1 MGVISTIDYVI
12 IAIYL
17 AGMVGV
23 GLWFAKK
30 HTDFDDFFLAGRSL
44 TTPLLITTLISTYYG
59 IDVLFGDSQL
69 GFTDGVVAWFGYA
82 RPTYAFFLIAAFLL
96 AQRLREEDFK
106 SLPDILDKY
115 YGKNTRYVGAV
126 TSFIYSLPA
135 LSLYGF
141 GMLGDVIL
149 GWEPVAGML
158 VLGGIALVY
167 TLTGGFWAVVLTDS
181 IQFVLMCVVLAMA
194 FPFAMNLIG
203 GFDIMI
209 EKLEPSYFDSMG
221 DLSIWLIIIYAST
234 GLSILVEPAFYQRVF
249 AAKSYKNIRNALIIG
264 IFIWGSYDWIITIL
278 AMAAKTGT
286 LIGKTIIDPGT
297 GELIQKTIIDPGVAP
312 DAALLTVMVA
322 ALPAGA
328 LGLFMAGVLSTEMST
343 LDSYC
348 LVAGGNVAYD
358 IYKPAIKPDATDQEL
373 IKTTRYGILL
383 SWVLGFAMAVSFE
396 QMLGLWVFMASI
408 LISSVLVPILL
419 GLYVPKFRKPL
430 AGFLSAGLG
439 LSSTVILNVY
449 IMMNGTFDLEEETYI
464 VQWLGIDFLQEF
476 VMYITVPISLIGFFI
491 GLALDKG
498 GRS

>member
-1 MGVISTIDYVI
+1 MGAISTIDYVI
-12 IAIYL
+12 IALYL
-17 AGMVGV
+17 SGMVGV

-96 AQRLREEDFK
+96 AQRLREENFK

-115 YGKNTRYVGAV
+115 YGKKTRYVGAV

-149 GWEPVAGML
+149 GWKPIVGML
-158 VLGGIALVY
+158 VFGGIALVY

-181 IQFVLMCVVLAMA
+181 IQFVMMCVVLAFA

-203 GFDIMI
+203 GFDSMI
-209 EKLEPSYFDSMG
+209 DTLEPSYFDTMG
-221 DLSIWLIIIYAST
+221 DLSIWLIVIYAST
-234 GLSILVEPAFYQRVF
+234 GLSILVEPTFYQRIF
-249 AAKSYKNIRNALIIG
+249 AAKSYKSVRNALIIG
-264 IFIWGSYDWIITIL
+264 IFIWGSYDWMITIL
-278 AMAAKTGT
+278 AMSAKVGV
-286 LIGKTIIDPGT
+286 LKGMLPG
-297 GELIQKTIIDPGVAP
+297 DVAP
-312 DAALLTVMVA
+312 DAALLTIMVA

-328 LGLFMAGVLSTEMST
+328 LGLFIAGVLSTEMST

-358 IYKPAIKPDATDQEL
+358 IYKPALKPDATDTEL

-383 SWVLGFAMAVSFE
+383 SWFLGFAMAVSFE
-396 QMLGLWVFMASI
+396 QMLGLWVFLASI
-408 LISSVLVPILL
+408 LISSTLTPILL
-419 GLYVPKFRKPL
+419 GIYIPNFRRPL
-430 AGFLSAGLG
+430 AGFFSAGLG
-439 LSSTVILNVY
+439 LLSTIILNIY
-449 IMMNGTFDLEEETYI
+449 IMIYGTFDPVDETYF
-464 VQWLGIDFLQEF
+464 VQWFGVDFLQEF
-476 VMYITVPISLIGFFI
+476 IMYITIPISLIGFFA
-491 GLALDKG
+491 GFFLDKG

>member
-1 MGVISTIDYVI
+1 MYSIATIDYII

-17 AGMVGV
+17 MGMIGVGV
-23 GLWFAKK
+23 WFAKK

-82 RPTYAFFLIAAFLL
+82 RPTYAFFLIAAFFL
-96 AQRLREEDFK
+96 AQRLKEEDFK

-115 YGKNTRYVGAV
+115 YGKKTRYVGAI

-149 GWEPVAGML
+149 GWEPIMGML

-181 IQFVLMCVVLAMA
+181 IQFLFMCVVLALA
-194 FPFAMNLIG
+194 VPFAMNFIG
-203 GFDIMI
+203 GFDKMI
-209 EKLEPSYFDSMG
+209 DMLEPSYFDTMG

-234 GLSILVEPAFYQRVF
+234 GLAILVEPTFYQRIF
-249 AAKSYKNIRNALIIG
+249 AAKSYKNVRNALIIG
-264 IFIWGSYDWIITIL
+264 IFIWGSYDWIITII
-278 AMAAKTGT
+278 AMAAKTGVLQGILPT
-286 LIGKTIIDPGT
+286 D
-297 GELIQKTIIDPGVAP
+297 VAP

-358 IYKPAIKPDATDQEL
+358 IYRPAIKPDATDEEL
-373 IKTTRYGILL
+373 IKKTRYGILL
-383 SWVLGFAMAVSFE
+383 SWILGLAMAVSFD

-408 LISSVLVPILL
+408 LISSVMVPILL
-419 GLYVPKFRKPL
+419 GLFIPRFRKAL

-439 LSSTVILNVY
+439 LASTVILNIY
-449 IMMNGTFDLEEETYI
+449 IMMTGTFDVLEETYI
-464 VQWLGIDFLQEF
+464 IQWFGIDFLQEF
-476 VMYITVPISLIGFFI
+476 IMYITVPISLLGFFI
-491 GLALDKG
+491 GLILDKG
-498 GRS
+498 DRS

>member
-1 MGVISTIDYVI
+1 MYSIATIDYII

-17 AGMVGV
+17 MGMIGVGV
-23 GLWFAKK
+23 WFAKK

-69 GFTDGVVAWFGYA
+69 GFTNGVVAWFGYA
-82 RPTYAFFLIAAFLL
+82 RPTYAFFLIAAFFL
-96 AQRLREEDFK
+96 AQRLKEEDFK

-149 GWEPVAGML
+149 GWEPIMGML

-181 IQFVLMCVVLAMA
+181 IQFLFMCVVLALA
-194 FPFAMNLIG
+194 VPFAMNFIG
-203 GFDIMI
+203 GFDKMI
-209 EKLEPSYFDSMG
+209 DILEPSYFDTMG

-234 GLSILVEPAFYQRVF
+234 GLAILVEPTFYQRIF
-249 AAKSYKNIRNALIIG
+249 AAKSYKNVRNALIIG
-264 IFIWGSYDWIITIL
+264 IFIWGSYDWIITII
-278 AMAAKTGT
+278 AMAAKTGVLQGILPT
-286 LIGKTIIDPGT
+286 D
-297 GELIQKTIIDPGVAP
+297 VAP

-358 IYKPAIKPDATDQEL
+358 IYRPAIKPDATDQEL
-373 IKTTRYGILL
+373 IKKTRYGILL
-383 SWVLGFAMAVSFE
+383 SWILGLAMAVSFD

-408 LISSVLVPILL
+408 LISSVMVPILL
-419 GLYVPKFRKPL
+419 GLFIPRFRKAL

-439 LSSTVILNVY
+439 LASTVILNIY
-449 IMMNGTFDLEEETYI
+449 IMMTGTFDVLEETYI
-464 VQWLGIDFLQEF
+464 IQWFGIDFLQEF
-476 VMYITVPISLIGFFI
+476 IMYITVPISLLGFFI
-491 GLALDKG
+491 GLILDKG
-498 GRS
+498 DRS

>member
-1 MGVISTIDYVI
+1 MGAISTIDYVI
-12 IAIYL
+12 IALYL
-17 AGMVGV
+17 SGMVGV

-96 AQRLREEDFK
+96 AQRLREENFK

-115 YGKNTRYVGAV
+115 YGKKTRYVGAV

-149 GWEPVAGML
+149 GWKPIVGML
-158 VLGGIALVY
+158 VFGGIALVY

-181 IQFVLMCVVLAMA
+181 IQFVMMCVVLAFA

-203 GFDIMI
+203 GFDSMI
-209 EKLEPSYFDSMG
+209 DTLEPSYFDTMG

-234 GLSILVEPAFYQRVF
+234 GLSILVEPTFYQRIF
-249 AAKSYKNIRNALIIG
+249 AAKSYKSVRNALIIG
-264 IFIWGSYDWIITIL
+264 IFIWGSYDWMITIL
-278 AMAAKTGT
+278 AMSAKVGV
-286 LIGKTIIDPGT
+286 LKGLLPG
-297 GELIQKTIIDPGVAP
+297 DVAP
-312 DAALLTVMVA
+312 DAALLTIMVA

-328 LGLFMAGVLSTEMST
+328 LGLFIAGVLSTEMST

-358 IYKPAIKPDATDQEL
+358 IYKPALKPDATDTEL

-383 SWVLGFAMAVSFE
+383 SWFLGFAMAVSFE
-396 QMLGLWVFMASI
+396 QMLGLWVFLASI
-408 LISSVLVPILL
+408 LISSTLAPILL
-419 GLYVPKFRKPL
+419 GIYIPNFRRPL
-430 AGFLSAGLG
+430 AGFFSAGLG
-439 LSSTVILNVY
+439 LLSTIILNIY
-449 IMMNGTFDLEEETYI
+449 IMIYGTFDPVEETYF
-464 VQWLGIDFLQEF
+464 VQWFGVDFLQEF
-476 VMYITVPISLIGFFI
+476 IMYITIPISLIGFFA
-491 GLALDKG
+491 GFFLDKG

>member
-1 MGVISTIDYVI
+1 MYEVATIDYI
-12 IAIYL
+12 IISLYL
-17 AGMVGV
+17 LGMIGV

-30 HTDFDDFFLAGRSL
+30 HSDFEDFFLAGRSL

-69 GFTDGVVAWFGYA
+69 GFTNGVVAWFAYA

-96 AQRLREEDFK
+96 AHRLREEDFK

-115 YGKNTRYVGAV
+115 YGKKTRYVGAV

-149 GWEPVAGML
+149 GWEPIMGML
-158 VLGGIALVY
+158 VLGGIALIY
-167 TLTGGFWAVVLTDS
+167 TITGGFWAVALTDS
-181 IQFVLMCVVLAMA
+181 VQFVLMCVILAMA

-203 GFDIMI
+203 GFDSMI
-209 EKLEPSYFDSMG
+209 KVLEPSYFDTLG
-221 DLSIWLIIIYAST
+221 DMSIWLIIIYAST
-234 GLSILVEPAFYQRVF
+234 GLSILVEPTFYQRIF
-249 AAKSYKNIRNALIIG
+249 AAKSYKNVRNALVIG

-278 AMAAKTGT
+278 AMAAKVAVIQGT
-286 LIGKTIIDPGT
+286 LPVD
-297 GELIQKTIIDPGVAP
+297 VAP
-312 DAALLTVMVA
+312 DAALLTIMVA

-328 LGLFMAGVLSTEMST
+328 LGLFLAGVLATEMST

-358 IYKPAIKPDATDQEL
+358 IYKPAFKPSATDKEL

-383 SWVLGFAMAVSFE
+383 SWVLGFAMAISFD

-408 LISSVLVPILL
+408 LISSVLAPILL
-419 GLYVPKFRKPL
+419 GMYVPKFRKPL

-439 LSSTVILNVY
+439 LVSTVILNIY
-449 IMMNGTFDLEEETYI
+449 IMTNGVFDLDEETYI
-464 VQWLGIDFLQEF
+464 IHWFGIDFLQEF
-476 VMYITVPISLIGFFI
+476 VMYITVPISLIGFFV
-491 GLALDKG
+491 GLIFDKG
-498 GRS
+498 DRS

>member
-1 MGVISTIDYVI
+1 MGAISTIDYVI
-12 IAIYL
+12 IALYL
-17 AGMVGV
+17 SGMVGV

-82 RPTYAFFLIAAFLL
+82 RPTYAFFLVAAFLL
-96 AQRLREEDFK
+96 AQRLREENFK

-115 YGKNTRYVGAV
+115 YGKKTRYVGAV

-149 GWEPVAGML
+149 GWKPIVGML

-181 IQFVLMCVVLAMA
+181 IQFVMMCVVLALA

-203 GFDIMI
+203 GFDSMI
-209 EKLEPSYFDSMG
+209 DTLEPNYFDTMG
-221 DLSIWLIIIYAST
+221 DLSTWLIVIYAST
-234 GLSILVEPAFYQRVF
+234 GLSILVEPTFYQRIF
-249 AAKSYKNIRNALIIG
+249 AAKSYKSVRNALIIG
-264 IFIWGSYDWIITIL
+264 IFIWGSYDWMITIL
-278 AMAAKTGT
+278 AMSAKVGV
-286 LIGKTIIDPGT
+286 LKGLLPG
-297 GELIQKTIIDPGVAP
+297 DVAP
-312 DAALLTVMVA
+312 DAALLTIMVA

-328 LGLFMAGVLSTEMST
+328 LGLFIAGVLSTEMST

-358 IYKPAIKPDATDQEL
+358 IYKPALKPDATDIEL

-383 SWVLGFAMAVSFE
+383 SWFLGFAMAVSFE
-396 QMLGLWVFMASI
+396 QMLGLWVFLASI
-408 LISSVLVPILL
+408 LISSTLTPVLL
-419 GLYVPKFRKPL
+419 GIYIPSFRRPL
-430 AGFLSAGLG
+430 AGFFSAGLG
-439 LSSTVILNVY
+439 LLSTIILNIY
-449 IMMNGTFDLEEETYI
+449 IMIYGTFDPVDETYFI
-464 VQWLGIDFLQEF
+464 QWFGVDFLQEF
-476 VMYITVPISLIGFFI
+476 IMYITIPISLIGFFA
-491 GLALDKG
+491 GFALDKG

>member
-1 MGVISTIDYVI
+1 MHVIDYTI
-12 IAIYL
+12 ISIYL

-96 AQRLREEDFK
+96 AQRLRKEDFK

-115 YGKNTRYVGAV
+115 YGRNTRYVSAV

-149 GWEPVAGML
+149 GWEPIIGML
-158 VLGGIALVY
+158 VLGGIGLVY

-181 IQFVLMCVVLAMA
+181 IQFVMMCVVLALA

-203 GFDIMI
+203 GFDSMV
-209 EKLEPSYFDSMG
+209 EKLPSSYFDTMG

-234 GLSILVEPAFYQRVF
+234 GLAILVEPTFYQRIF
-249 AAKSYKNIRNALIIG
+249 AAKSYKNVRNALVIG

-286 LIGKTIIDPGT
+286 LMKIMGDP
-297 GELIQKTIIDPGVAP
+297 IIDPGVAP
-312 DAALLTVMVA
+312 DAALLSIMVA
-322 ALPAGA
+322 ALPVGA

-358 IYKPAIKPDATDQEL
+358 IYKPAFKPDATDDEL
-373 IKTTRYGILL
+373 IRTTRYGIFL
-383 SWVLGFAMAVSFE
+383 SWLLGFAMAVSFE

-408 LISSVLVPILL
+408 LISSTMTPILL
-419 GLYVPKFRKPL
+419 GIYVPSFRKPL

-439 LSSTVILNVY
+439 LLSTIILNIY
-449 IMMNGTFDLEEETYI
+449 IMMTGTFDTVEETYI
-464 VQWLGIDFLQEF
+464 VQWFGIDFLQEF
-476 VMYITVPISLIGFFI
+476 VMYITVPISFMGFFI
-491 GLALDKG
+491 GLVMDRG
-498 GRS
+498 DRS

>member
-1 MGVISTIDYVI
+1 MHEIATIDYI
-12 IAIYL
+12 IISLYL
-17 AGMVGV
+17 MGMVGV

-30 HTDFDDFFLAGRSL
+30 HSDFEDFFLAGRSL

-69 GFTDGVVAWFGYA
+69 GFTNGVVAWFAYA

-96 AQRLREEDFK
+96 AHRLREEDFK

-115 YGKNTRYVGAV
+115 YGKKTRYVGAV

-141 GMLGDVIL
+141 GMLGEVIL
-149 GWEPVAGML
+149 GWEPIMGML
-158 VLGGIALVY
+158 VLGGIALIY
-167 TLTGGFWAVVLTDS
+167 TITGGFWAVALTDS

-203 GFDIMI
+203 GFDSMI
-209 EKLEPSYFDSMG
+209 EVLEPSYFDTLG
-221 DLSIWLIIIYAST
+221 DMSIWLIIIYAST
-234 GLSILVEPAFYQRVF
+234 GLSILVEPTFYQRIF
-249 AAKSYKNIRNALIIG
+249 AAKSYKNVRNALVIG

-278 AMAAKTGT
+278 AMAAKVAVIQGT
-286 LIGKTIIDPGT
+286 LPVD
-297 GELIQKTIIDPGVAP
+297 VAP
-312 DAALLTVMVA
+312 DAALLTIMVA

-328 LGLFMAGVLSTEMST
+328 LGLFLAGVLATEMST

-358 IYKPAIKPDATDQEL
+358 IYKPAFKPSATDQEL
-373 IKTTRYGILL
+373 IKTTRQGILL
-383 SWVLGFAMAVSFE
+383 SWVLGFAMAISFD

-408 LISSVLVPILL
+408 LISSVLAPILL
-419 GLYVPKFRKPL
+419 GMYVPKFRKPL

-439 LSSTVILNVY
+439 LVSTVILNIY
-449 IMMNGTFDLEEETYI
+449 IMTNGVFDLDEETYI
-464 VQWLGIDFLQEF
+464 IHWFGIDFLQEF
-476 VMYITVPISLIGFFI
+476 VMYITVPISLIGFFV
-491 GLALDKG
+491 GLIFDKG
-498 GRS
+498 DRS

>member
-1 MGVISTIDYVI
+1 MHEIATIDYI
-12 IAIYL
+12 IISLYL
-17 AGMVGV
+17 LGMVGV

-30 HTDFDDFFLAGRSL
+30 HSDFEDFFLAGRSL

-69 GFTDGVVAWFGYA
+69 GFTNGVVAWFAYA

-96 AQRLREEDFK
+96 AHRLREEDFK

-115 YGKNTRYVGAV
+115 YGKKTRYVGAV

-141 GMLGDVIL
+141 GMLGEVIL
-149 GWEPVAGML
+149 DWEPIMGML
-158 VLGGIALVY
+158 VLGGIALIY
-167 TLTGGFWAVVLTDS
+167 TITGGFWAVALTDS

-203 GFDIMI
+203 GFDSMI
-209 EKLEPSYFDSMG
+209 EVLEPSYFDTLG
-221 DLSIWLIIIYAST
+221 DMSIWLIIIYAST
-234 GLSILVEPAFYQRVF
+234 GLSILVEPTFYQRIF
-249 AAKSYKNIRNALIIG
+249 AAKSYKNVRNALVIG

-278 AMAAKTGT
+278 AMAAKVAVIQGT
-286 LIGKTIIDPGT
+286 LPG
-297 GELIQKTIIDPGVAP
+297 DVAP
-312 DAALLTVMVA
+312 DAALLTIMVA

-328 LGLFMAGVLSTEMST
+328 LGLFLAGVLSTEMST

-358 IYKPAIKPDATDQEL
+358 IYKPAFKPSATDQEL
-373 IKTTRYGILL
+373 IKTTRHGILL
-383 SWVLGFAMAVSFE
+383 SWVLGFAMAISFD

-408 LISSVLVPILL
+408 LISSVLAPILL
-419 GLYVPKFRKPL
+419 GMYVPKFRKPL

-439 LSSTVILNVY
+439 LVSTVILNIY
-449 IMMNGTFDLEEETYI
+449 IMTNGVFDLDEETYI
-464 VQWLGIDFLQEF
+464 IHWFGIDFLQEF
-476 VMYITVPISLIGFFI
+476 VMYITVPISLIGFFV
-491 GLALDKG
+491 GLIFDKG
-498 GRS
+498 DQS

>member
-1 MGVISTIDYVI
+1 MYEVATIDYI
-12 IAIYL
+12 IISLYL
-17 AGMVGV
+17 LGMVGV

-30 HTDFDDFFLAGRSL
+30 HSDFEDFFLAGRSL

-69 GFTDGVVAWFGYA
+69 GFTNGVVAWFAYA

-96 AQRLREEDFK
+96 AHRLKQEDFK

-115 YGKNTRYVGAV
+115 YGKKTRYVGAV

-149 GWEPVAGML
+149 GWEPIMGMV
-158 VLGGIALVY
+158 VLGGIALIY
-167 TLTGGFWAVVLTDS
+167 TLTGGFWAVALTDS

-203 GFDIMI
+203 GFDSMI
-209 EKLEPSYFDSMG
+209 EVLEPSYFDTLG
-221 DLSIWLIIIYAST
+221 DMSIWLIIIYAST
-234 GLSILVEPAFYQRVF
+234 GLSILVEPTFYQRIF
-249 AAKSYKNIRNALIIG
+249 AAKSYKNVRNALVIG

-278 AMAAKTGT
+278 AMAAKVAVIQGT
-286 LIGKTIIDPGT
+286 LPG
-297 GELIQKTIIDPGVAP
+297 DVAP
-312 DAALLTVMVA
+312 DAALLTIMVA

-328 LGLFMAGVLSTEMST
+328 LGLFLAGVLSTEMST

-358 IYKPAIKPDATDQEL
+358 IYKPAFKPSATDQEL
-373 IKTTRYGILL
+373 IKTTRQGILL
-383 SWVLGFAMAVSFE
+383 SWVLGFGMAISFD
-396 QMLGLWVFMASI
+396 QMLGLWVFLASI
-408 LISSVLVPILL
+408 LISSVLAPILL
-419 GLYVPKFRKPL
+419 GMYVPKFRKPL

-439 LSSTVILNVY
+439 LVSTVILNIY
-449 IMMNGTFDLEEETYI
+449 IMTNGVFDLDEETYI
-464 VQWLGIDFLQEF
+464 IHWFGIDFLQEF
-476 VMYITVPISLIGFFI
+476 VMYITVPISLIGFFV
-491 GLALDKG
+491 GLIFDKG
-498 GRS
+498 DRS

>member
-1 MGVISTIDYVI
+1 MDVIDYI
-12 IAIYL
+12 IIVVYL

-30 HTDFDDFFLAGRSL
+30 HKDFDDFFLAGRSL

-69 GFTDGVVAWFGYA
+69 GFTNGVVAWFGYA

-149 GWEPVAGML
+149 GWEPIVGML

-181 IQFVLMCVVLAMA
+181 IQFVMMCVVLAFA

-203 GFDIMI
+203 GFDSMI
-209 EKLEPSYFDSMG
+209 DKLPSSYFDTMG
-221 DLSIWLIIIYAST
+221 DLNIWLIVIYAST
-234 GLSILVEPAFYQRVF
+234 GLAILVEPTFYQRIF
-249 AAKSYKNIRNALIIG
+249 AAKSYKNVRNALIIG
-264 IFIWGSYDWIITIL
+264 IFIWGSYDWLITIL
-278 AMAAKTGT
+278 AMSAKVGV
-286 LIGKTIIDPGT
+286 
-297 GELIQKTIIDPGVAP
+297 IQGILPSDVAP

-358 IYKPAIKPDATDQEL
+358 IYKPALKPDATDDEL
-373 IKTTRYGILL
+373 IKKTRQGILL
-383 SWVLGFAMAVSFE
+383 SWILGFAMAVSFE

-408 LISSVLVPILL
+408 LISSVMTPILL
-419 GLYVPKFRKPL
+419 GLYAPKFRKPL

-439 LSSTVILNVY
+439 LLSTVFLNVY
-449 IMMNGTFDLEEETYI
+449 IMMTGTFDPVEETFI
-464 VQWLGIDFLQEF
+464 VQWFGIDFLQEF
-476 VMYITVPISLIGFFI
+476 IMYITVPISLIGFFI
-491 GLALDKG
+491 GLILDEG
-498 GRS
+498 NRS

>member
-1 MGVISTIDYVI
+1 MGAISTIDYVI
-12 IAIYL
+12 IALYL
-17 AGMVGV
+17 SGMVGV

-82 RPTYAFFLIAAFLL
+82 RPTYAFFLVAAFLL
-96 AQRLREEDFK
+96 AQRLREENFK

-115 YGKNTRYVGAV
+115 YGKKTRYVGAV

-149 GWEPVAGML
+149 GWKPIVGML

-181 IQFVLMCVVLAMA
+181 IQFVMMCVVLALA

-203 GFDIMI
+203 GFDSMI
-209 EKLEPSYFDSMG
+209 DTLEPNYFDTMG
-221 DLSIWLIIIYAST
+221 DLSTWLIVIYAST
-234 GLSILVEPAFYQRVF
+234 GLSILVEPTFYQRIF
-249 AAKSYKNIRNALIIG
+249 AAKSYKSVRNALIIG
-264 IFIWGSYDWIITIL
+264 IFIWGSYDWMITIL
-278 AMAAKTGT
+278 AMSAKVGV
-286 LIGKTIIDPGT
+286 LKGLLPG
-297 GELIQKTIIDPGVAP
+297 DVAP
-312 DAALLTVMVA
+312 DAALLTIMVA

-328 LGLFMAGVLSTEMST
+328 LGLFIAGVLSTEMST

-358 IYKPAIKPDATDQEL
+358 IYKPALKPEATDTEL

-383 SWVLGFAMAVSFE
+383 SWFLGFAMAVSFE
-396 QMLGLWVFMASI
+396 QMLGLWVFLASI
-408 LISSVLVPILL
+408 LISSTLTPILL
-419 GLYVPKFRKPL
+419 GIYIPNFRRPL
-430 AGFLSAGLG
+430 AGFFSAGLG
-439 LSSTVILNVY
+439 LLSTIILNIY
-449 IMMNGTFDLEEETYI
+449 IMIYGTFDPVDETYFI
-464 VQWLGIDFLQEF
+464 QWFGVDFLQEF
-476 VMYITVPISLIGFFI
+476 IMYITIPISLIGFFA
-491 GLALDKG
+491 GFALDKG

>member
-1 MGVISTIDYVI
+1 MHVIDYI
-12 IAIYL
+12 IISIYL

-59 IDVLFGDSQL
+59 VDVLFGDSQL

-96 AQRLREEDFK
+96 AQRLRKEDFK

-115 YGKNTRYVGAV
+115 YGKNTRYVSAV

-141 GMLGDVIL
+141 GMVGDVIL
-149 GWEPVAGML
+149 GWEPIIGML
-158 VLGGIALVY
+158 VLGGIGLVY

-181 IQFVLMCVVLAMA
+181 IQFVMMCVVLALA

-203 GFDIMI
+203 GFDSMV
-209 EKLEPSYFDSMG
+209 EKLPSSYFDTMG

-234 GLSILVEPAFYQRVF
+234 GLAILVEPTFYQRIF
-249 AAKSYKNIRNALIIG
+249 AAKSYKNVRNALVIG

-286 LIGKTIIDPGT
+286 LMKVMGDP
-297 GELIQKTIIDPGVAP
+297 IIDPGVAP
-312 DAALLTVMVA
+312 DAALLSVMVA
-322 ALPAGA
+322 ALPVGA

-358 IYKPAIKPDATDQEL
+358 IYKPAFKPDATDDEL
-373 IKTTRYGILL
+373 IRTTRYGILL
-383 SWVLGFAMAVSFE
+383 SWFLGFAMAVSFE

-408 LISSVLVPILL
+408 LISSTMTPILL
-419 GLYVPKFRKPL
+419 GIYVPSFRKPL

-439 LSSTVILNVY
+439 LLSTIILNIY
-449 IMMNGTFDLEEETYI
+449 IMMTGTFDTVEETYI
-464 VQWLGIDFLQEF
+464 VQWFGIDFLQEF
-476 VMYITVPISLIGFFI
+476 VMYITVPISFMGFFI
-491 GLALDKG
+491 GLVMDRG
-498 GRS
+498 NRS

>member
-1 MGVISTIDYVI
+1 MYEVATIDYI
-12 IAIYL
+12 IISLYL
-17 AGMVGV
+17 LGMVGV

-30 HTDFDDFFLAGRSL
+30 HSDFEDFFLAGRSL

-69 GFTDGVVAWFGYA
+69 GFTNGVVAWFAYA

-96 AQRLREEDFK
+96 AHRLKQEDFK

-115 YGKNTRYVGAV
+115 YGKKTRYVGAV

-149 GWEPVAGML
+149 GWEPIMGMV
-158 VLGGIALVY
+158 VLGGIALIY
-167 TLTGGFWAVVLTDS
+167 TLTGGFWAVALTDS

-203 GFDIMI
+203 GFDSMV
-209 EKLEPSYFDSMG
+209 EVLEPSYFDTLG
-221 DLSIWLIIIYAST
+221 DMSIWLIIIYAST
-234 GLSILVEPAFYQRVF
+234 GLSILVEPTFYQRIF
-249 AAKSYKNIRNALIIG
+249 AAKSYKNVRNALVIG

-278 AMAAKTGT
+278 AMAAKVAVIQGT
-286 LIGKTIIDPGT
+286 LPG
-297 GELIQKTIIDPGVAP
+297 DVAP
-312 DAALLTVMVA
+312 DAALLTIMVA

-328 LGLFMAGVLSTEMST
+328 LGLFLAGVLSTEMST

-358 IYKPAIKPDATDQEL
+358 IYKPAFKPSATDQEL
-373 IKTTRYGILL
+373 IKTTRQGILL
-383 SWVLGFAMAVSFE
+383 SWVLGFAMAISFD
-396 QMLGLWVFMASI
+396 QMLGLWVFLASI
-408 LISSVLVPILL
+408 LISSVLAPILL
-419 GLYVPKFRKPL
+419 GMYVPKFRKPL

-439 LSSTVILNVY
+439 LVSTVILNIY
-449 IMMNGTFDLEEETYI
+449 IMTNGVFDLEEETYI
-464 VQWLGIDFLQEF
+464 IHWFGIDFLQEF
-476 VMYITVPISLIGFFI
+476 VMYITVPISLIGFFV
-491 GLALDKG
+491 GLIFDKG
-498 GRS
+498 DRS

>member
-1 MGVISTIDYVI
+1 MGAISTIDYVI
-12 IAIYL
+12 IALYL
-17 AGMVGV
+17 SGMVGV

-96 AQRLREEDFK
+96 AQRLREENFK

-115 YGKNTRYVGAV
+115 YGKKTRYVGAV

-149 GWEPVAGML
+149 GWKPIVGML

-181 IQFVLMCVVLAMA
+181 IQFVMMCVVLAFA

-203 GFDIMI
+203 GFDSMI
-209 EKLEPSYFDSMG
+209 NTLEPSYFDTMG
-221 DLSIWLIIIYAST
+221 DLSIWLIVIYAST
-234 GLSILVEPAFYQRVF
+234 GLSILVEPTFYQRIF
-249 AAKSYKNIRNALIIG
+249 AAKSYKSVRNALIIG
-264 IFIWGSYDWIITIL
+264 IFIWGSYDWMITIL
-278 AMAAKTGT
+278 AMSAKVGV
-286 LIGKTIIDPGT
+286 LKGLLPG
-297 GELIQKTIIDPGVAP
+297 DVAP
-312 DAALLTVMVA
+312 DAALLTIMVA

-328 LGLFMAGVLSTEMST
+328 LGLFIAGVLSTEMST

-358 IYKPAIKPDATDQEL
+358 IYKPALKPDATDTEL

-383 SWVLGFAMAVSFE
+383 SWFLGFAMAVSFE
-396 QMLGLWVFMASI
+396 QMLGLWVFLASI
-408 LISSVLVPILL
+408 LISSTLAPILL
-419 GLYVPKFRKPL
+419 GIYIPNFRRPL
-430 AGFLSAGLG
+430 AGFFSAGLG
-439 LSSTVILNVY
+439 LLSTIILNIY
-449 IMMNGTFDLEEETYI
+449 IMIYGTFDPVEETYF
-464 VQWLGIDFLQEF
+464 VQWFGVDFLQEF
-476 VMYITVPISLIGFFI
+476 IMYITIPISLIGFFA
-491 GLALDKG
+491 GFFLDKG

>member
-1 MGVISTIDYVI
+1 MYSIATIDYII

-17 AGMVGV
+17 MGMIGVGV
-23 GLWFAKK
+23 WFAKK
-30 HTDFDDFFLAGRSL
+30 HTDFDDFFLAGRTL
-44 TTPLLITTLISTYYG
+44 TTPLLITTLISSYYG

-82 RPTYAFFLIAAFLL
+82 RPTYAFFLIAAFFL
-96 AQRLREEDFK
+96 AQRLKEEDFK

-115 YGKNTRYVGAV
+115 YGKKTRYVGAI

-149 GWEPVAGML
+149 GWEPIMGML

-181 IQFVLMCVVLAMA
+181 IQFLFMCVVLALA
-194 FPFAMNLIG
+194 VPFAMNFIG
-203 GFDIMI
+203 GFDKMI
-209 EKLEPSYFDSMG
+209 DILEPSYFDTLG

-234 GLSILVEPAFYQRVF
+234 GLAILVEPTFYQRIF
-249 AAKSYKNIRNALIIG
+249 AAKSYKNVRNALIIG
-264 IFIWGSYDWIITIL
+264 IFIWGSYDWIITII
-278 AMAAKTGT
+278 AMAAKTGVLQGILPT
-286 LIGKTIIDPGT
+286 D
-297 GELIQKTIIDPGVAP
+297 VAP

-358 IYKPAIKPDATDQEL
+358 IYRPAIKPDATDEEL
-373 IKTTRYGILL
+373 IKKTRYGILL
-383 SWVLGFAMAVSFE
+383 SWILGLAMAVSFD

-408 LISSVLVPILL
+408 LISSVMVPILL
-419 GLYVPKFRKPL
+419 GLFIPRFRKAL

-439 LSSTVILNVY
+439 LASTVILNIY
-449 IMMNGTFDLEEETYI
+449 IMMTGTFDVMEETYI
-464 VQWLGIDFLQEF
+464 IQWFGIDFLQEF
-476 VMYITVPISLIGFFI
+476 IMYITVPISLLGFFI
-491 GLALDKG
+491 GLILDKG
-498 GRS
+498 DRS

>member
-1 MGVISTIDYVI
+1 MYEVATIDYI
-12 IAIYL
+12 IISLYL
-17 AGMVGV
+17 LGMVGV

-30 HTDFDDFFLAGRSL
+30 HSDFEDFFLAGRSL

-69 GFTDGVVAWFGYA
+69 GFTNGVVAWFAYA

-96 AQRLREEDFK
+96 AHRLREEDFK

-115 YGKNTRYVGAV
+115 YGKKTRYVGAV

-141 GMLGDVIL
+141 GMLGEVIL
-149 GWEPVAGML
+149 GWEPIMGML
-158 VLGGIALVY
+158 VLGGIALIY
-167 TLTGGFWAVVLTDS
+167 TITGGFWAVALTDS

-203 GFDIMI
+203 GFDSMI
-209 EKLEPSYFDSMG
+209 EVLEPSYFDTLGEM
-221 DLSIWLIIIYAST
+221 SIWLIIIYAST
-234 GLSILVEPAFYQRVF
+234 GLSILVEPTFYQRIF
-249 AAKSYKNIRNALIIG
+249 AAKSYKNVRNALVIG

-278 AMAAKTGT
+278 AMAAKVAVIQGT
-286 LIGKTIIDPGT
+286 LPVD
-297 GELIQKTIIDPGVAP
+297 VAP
-312 DAALLTVMVA
+312 DAALLTIMVA

-328 LGLFMAGVLSTEMST
+328 LGLFLAGVLATEMST

-358 IYKPAIKPDATDQEL
+358 IYKPAFKPSATDQEL
-373 IKTTRYGILL
+373 IKTTRHGILL
-383 SWVLGFAMAVSFE
+383 SWVLGFAMAISFD

-408 LISSVLVPILL
+408 LISSVLAPILL
-419 GLYVPKFRKPL
+419 GMYVPKFRKPL

-439 LSSTVILNVY
+439 LVSTVILNIY
-449 IMMNGTFDLEEETYI
+449 IMTNGVFDLEEETYI
-464 VQWLGIDFLQEF
+464 IHWFGIDFLQEF
-476 VMYITVPISLIGFFI
+476 VMYITVPISLIGFFV
-491 GLALDKG
+491 GLIFDKG
-498 GRS
+498 DRS

>member
-1 MGVISTIDYVI
+1 MYPIATIDYII
-12 IAIYL
+12 IAVYL
-17 AGMVGV
+17 MGMVGV

-30 HTDFDDFFLAGRSL
+30 HTNFDDFFLAGRSL

-82 RPTYAFFLIAAFLL
+82 RPTYAFFIIAAFLL

-126 TSFIYSLPA
+126 TSFTYSLPA

-141 GMLGDVIL
+141 GMLGEVIL
-149 GWEPVAGML
+149 GWEPVIGML
-158 VLGGIALVY
+158 VLGGIALIY
-167 TLTGGFWAVVLTDS
+167 TLTGGFWAVALTDS
-181 IQFVLMCVVLAMA
+181 IQFLFMCVVLALA
-194 FPFAMNLIG
+194 VPFAMNFIG
-203 GFDIMI
+203 GFDKMI
-209 EKLEPSYFDSMG
+209 DILEPSYFDTMG

-234 GLSILVEPAFYQRVF
+234 GLAILVEPTFYQRIF
-249 AAKSYKNIRNALIIG
+249 AAKSYKNVRNALIIG
-264 IFIWGSYDWIITIL
+264 IFIWGSYDWIITII
-278 AMAAKTGT
+278 AMAAKTGV
-286 LIGKTIIDPGT
+286 
-297 GELIQKTIIDPGVAP
+297 IQGILPADVAP

-358 IYKPAIKPDATDQEL
+358 IYKPAIKPDASDDEL
-373 IKTTRYGILL
+373 IKKTRYGILL
-383 SWVLGFAMAVSFE
+383 SWVLGFAMAISFD

-408 LISSVLVPILL
+408 LISSVMIPILL
-419 GLYVPKFRKPL
+419 GLFVPSFRKPL
-430 AGFLSAGLG
+430 AGLLSSGLG
-439 LSSTVILNVY
+439 LLSTVILNIV
-449 IMMNGTFDLEEETYI
+449 IMTTGAFDPVEETYI
-464 VQWLGIDFLQEF
+464 VQWFGIDFLQEF
-476 VMYITVPISLIGFFI
+476 VMYLTVPISLLGFFA
-491 GLALDKG
+491 GLGLDKG
-498 GRS
+498 KRS

>member
-1 MGVISTIDYVI
+1 MGAISTIDYVI
-12 IAIYL
+12 IALYL
-17 AGMVGV
+17 SGMVGV

-82 RPTYAFFLIAAFLL
+82 RPTYAFFLVAAFLL
-96 AQRLREEDFK
+96 AQRLREENFK

-115 YGKNTRYVGAV
+115 YGKKTRYVGAV

-149 GWEPVAGML
+149 GWKPIVGML

-181 IQFVLMCVVLAMA
+181 IQFVMMCVVLALA

-203 GFDIMI
+203 GFDSMI
-209 EKLEPSYFDSMG
+209 DTLEPNYFDTMG
-221 DLSIWLIIIYAST
+221 DLSTWLIVIYAST
-234 GLSILVEPAFYQRVF
+234 GLSILVEPTFYQRIF
-249 AAKSYKNIRNALIIG
+249 AAKSYKSVRNALIIG
-264 IFIWGSYDWIITIL
+264 IFIWGSYDWMITIL
-278 AMAAKTGT
+278 AMSAKVGV
-286 LIGKTIIDPGT
+286 LKGLLPG
-297 GELIQKTIIDPGVAP
+297 DVAP
-312 DAALLTVMVA
+312 DAALLTIMVA

-328 LGLFMAGVLSTEMST
+328 LGLFIAGVLSTEMST

-358 IYKPAIKPDATDQEL
+358 IYKPALKPEATDTEL

-383 SWVLGFAMAVSFE
+383 SWFLGFAMAVSFE
-396 QMLGLWVFMASI
+396 QMLGLWVFLASI
-408 LISSVLVPILL
+408 LISSTLTPVLL
-419 GLYVPKFRKPL
+419 GIYIPSFRRPL
-430 AGFLSAGLG
+430 AGFFSAGLG
-439 LSSTVILNVY
+439 LLSTIILNIY
-449 IMMNGTFDLEEETYI
+449 IMIYGTFDPVDETYFI
-464 VQWLGIDFLQEF
+464 QWFGVDFLQEF
-476 VMYITVPISLIGFFI
+476 IMYITIPISLIGFFA
-491 GLALDKG
+491 GFALDKG

>member
-1 MGVISTIDYVI
+1 MYEVATIDYI
-12 IAIYL
+12 IISLYL
-17 AGMVGV
+17 LGMVGV

-30 HTDFDDFFLAGRSL
+30 HSDFEDFFLAGRSL

-69 GFTDGVVAWFGYA
+69 GFTNGVVAWFAYA

-96 AQRLREEDFK
+96 AHRLKQEDFK

-115 YGKNTRYVGAV
+115 YGKKTRYVGAV

-149 GWEPVAGML
+149 GWEPIMGMV
-158 VLGGIALVY
+158 VLGGIALIY
-167 TLTGGFWAVVLTDS
+167 TLTGGFWAVALTDS

-203 GFDIMI
+203 GFDSMI
-209 EKLEPSYFDSMG
+209 EVLEPSYFDTLG
-221 DLSIWLIIIYAST
+221 DMSIWLIIIYAST
-234 GLSILVEPAFYQRVF
+234 GLSILVEPTFYQRIF
-249 AAKSYKNIRNALIIG
+249 AAKSYKNVRNALVIG

-278 AMAAKTGT
+278 AMAAKVAVIQGT
-286 LIGKTIIDPGT
+286 LPG
-297 GELIQKTIIDPGVAP
+297 DVAP
-312 DAALLTVMVA
+312 DAALLTIMVA

-328 LGLFMAGVLSTEMST
+328 LGLFLAGVLSTEMST

-358 IYKPAIKPDATDQEL
+358 IYKPAFKPSATDQEL
-373 IKTTRYGILL
+373 IKTTRQGILL
-383 SWVLGFAMAVSFE
+383 SWVLGFAMAISFD
-396 QMLGLWVFMASI
+396 QMLGLWVFLASI
-408 LISSVLVPILL
+408 LISSVLAPILL
-419 GLYVPKFRKPL
+419 GMYVPKFRKPL

-439 LSSTVILNVY
+439 LVSTLILNIY
-449 IMMNGTFDLEEETYI
+449 IMTNGVFDLEEETYI
-464 VQWLGIDFLQEF
+464 IHWFGIDFLQEF
-476 VMYITVPISLIGFFI
+476 VMYITVPISLIGFFV
-491 GLALDKG
+491 GVFFDTG
-498 GRS
+498 NRS

>member
-1 MGVISTIDYVI
+1 MHVIDYI
-12 IAIYL
+12 IISIYL

-59 IDVLFGDSQL
+59 VDVLFGDSQL

-115 YGKNTRYVGAV
+115 YGKNTRYVSAV

-141 GMLGDVIL
+141 GMVGDVIL
-149 GWEPVAGML
+149 GWEPIIGML
-158 VLGGIALVY
+158 VLGGIGLVY

-181 IQFVLMCVVLAMA
+181 IQFVMMCVVLALA

-203 GFDIMI
+203 GFDSMV
-209 EKLEPSYFDSMG
+209 EKLPSSYFDTMG

-234 GLSILVEPAFYQRVF
+234 GLAILVEPTFYQRIF
-249 AAKSYKNIRNALIIG
+249 AAKSYKNVRNALVIG

-286 LIGKTIIDPGT
+286 LMKIMGDP
-297 GELIQKTIIDPGVAP
+297 IIDPGVAP
-312 DAALLTVMVA
+312 DAALLTIMVA
-322 ALPAGA
+322 ALPVGA

-358 IYKPAIKPDATDQEL
+358 IYKPAFKPDATDDEL
-373 IKTTRYGILL
+373 IRTTRYGILL
-383 SWVLGFAMAVSFE
+383 SWLLGFAMAISFE

-408 LISSVLVPILL
+408 LISSTMTPILL
-419 GLYVPKFRKPL
+419 GIYVPSFRKPL

-439 LSSTVILNVY
+439 LLSTIILNIY
-449 IMMNGTFDLEEETYI
+449 IMMTGTFDTVEETYI
-464 VQWLGIDFLQEF
+464 VQWFGIDFLQEF
-476 VMYITVPISLIGFFI
+476 VMYITVPISFMGFFI
-491 GLALDKG
+491 GLVMDRGDRL
-498 GRS
+498 

>member
-1 MGVISTIDYVI
+1 MYEVATIDYI
-12 IAIYL
+12 IISLYL
-17 AGMVGV
+17 LGMIGV

-30 HTDFDDFFLAGRSL
+30 HSDFEDFFLAGRSL

-69 GFTDGVVAWFGYA
+69 GFTNGVVAWFAYA

-96 AQRLREEDFK
+96 AHRLREEDFK

-115 YGKNTRYVGAV
+115 YGKKTRYVGAV

-149 GWEPVAGML
+149 GWEPIMGML
-158 VLGGIALVY
+158 VLGGIALIY
-167 TLTGGFWAVVLTDS
+167 TITGGFWAVALTDS
-181 IQFVLMCVVLAMA
+181 VQFVLMCVILAMA

-203 GFDIMI
+203 GFDSMI
-209 EKLEPSYFDSMG
+209 KVLEPSYFDTLG
-221 DLSIWLIIIYAST
+221 DMSIWLIIIYAST
-234 GLSILVEPAFYQRVF
+234 GLSILVEPTFYQRIF
-249 AAKSYKNIRNALIIG
+249 AAKSYKNVRNALVIG

-278 AMAAKTGT
+278 AMAAKVAVIQGT
-286 LIGKTIIDPGT
+286 LPLD
-297 GELIQKTIIDPGVAP
+297 VAP
-312 DAALLTVMVA
+312 DAALLTIMVA

-328 LGLFMAGVLSTEMST
+328 LGLFLAGVLATEMST

-358 IYKPAIKPDATDQEL
+358 IYKPAFKPSATDKEL

-383 SWVLGFAMAVSFE
+383 SWVLGFAMAISFD
-396 QMLGLWVFMASI
+396 QMLGLWVFLASI
-408 LISSVLVPILL
+408 LISSVLAPILL
-419 GLYVPKFRKPL
+419 GMYVPKFRKPL

-439 LSSTVILNVY
+439 LVSTVILNIY
-449 IMMNGTFDLEEETYI
+449 IMTNGVFDLDEETYI
-464 VQWLGIDFLQEF
+464 VHWFGIDFLQEF
-476 VMYITVPISLIGFFI
+476 VMYITVPISLIGFFV
-491 GLALDKG
+491 GLIFDKG
-498 GRS
+498 DRS

>member
-1 MGVISTIDYVI
+1 MYEVATIDYI
-12 IAIYL
+12 IISLYL
-17 AGMVGV
+17 LGMIGV

-30 HTDFDDFFLAGRSL
+30 HSDFEDFFLAGRSL

-69 GFTDGVVAWFGYA
+69 GFTNGVVAWFAYA

-96 AQRLREEDFK
+96 AHRLREEDFK

-115 YGKNTRYVGAV
+115 YGKKTRYVGAV

-149 GWEPVAGML
+149 GWEPIMGML
-158 VLGGIALVY
+158 VLGGIALIY
-167 TLTGGFWAVVLTDS
+167 TITGGFWAVALTDS
-181 IQFVLMCVVLAMA
+181 VQFVLMCVILAMA

-203 GFDIMI
+203 GFDSMI
-209 EKLEPSYFDSMG
+209 KVLEPSYFDTLG
-221 DLSIWLIIIYAST
+221 DMSIWLIIIYAST
-234 GLSILVEPAFYQRVF
+234 GLSILVEPTFYQRIF
-249 AAKSYKNIRNALIIG
+249 AAKSYKNVRNALVIG

-278 AMAAKTGT
+278 AMAAKVAVIQGT
-286 LIGKTIIDPGT
+286 LPVD
-297 GELIQKTIIDPGVAP
+297 VAP
-312 DAALLTVMVA
+312 DAALLTIMVA

-328 LGLFMAGVLSTEMST
+328 LGLFLAGVLATEMST

-358 IYKPAIKPDATDQEL
+358 IYKPAFKPSATDQEL
-373 IKTTRYGILL
+373 IKTTRQGILL
-383 SWVLGFAMAVSFE
+383 SWVLGFAMAISFD

-408 LISSVLVPILL
+408 LISSVLAPILL
-419 GLYVPKFRKPL
+419 GMYVPKFRKPL

-439 LSSTVILNVY
+439 LVSTVILNIY
-449 IMMNGTFDLEEETYI
+449 IMTNGVFDLDEETYI
-464 VQWLGIDFLQEF
+464 IHWFGIDFLQEF
-476 VMYITVPISLIGFFI
+476 VMYITVPISLIGFFV
-491 GLALDKG
+491 GLIFDKG
-498 GRS
+498 DRS

>member
-1 MGVISTIDYVI
+1 MYSIATIDYII

-17 AGMVGV
+17 MGMIGVGV
-23 GLWFAKK
+23 WFAKR

-82 RPTYAFFLIAAFLL
+82 RPTYAFFLIAAFFL
-96 AQRLREEDFK
+96 AQRLKEEDFK

-149 GWEPVAGML
+149 GWEPIMGML

-181 IQFVLMCVVLAMA
+181 IQFLFMCVVLALA
-194 FPFAMNLIG
+194 VPFAMNFIG
-203 GFDIMI
+203 GFDKMI
-209 EKLEPSYFDSMG
+209 DMLEPSYFDTMG

-234 GLSILVEPAFYQRVF
+234 GLAILVEPTFYQRIF
-249 AAKSYKNIRNALIIG
+249 AAKSYKNVRNALIIG
-264 IFIWGSYDWIITIL
+264 IFIWGSYDWIITII
-278 AMAAKTGT
+278 AMAAKTGVLQGILPT
-286 LIGKTIIDPGT
+286 D
-297 GELIQKTIIDPGVAP
+297 VAP

-358 IYKPAIKPDATDQEL
+358 IYRPAIKPDATDEEL
-373 IKTTRYGILL
+373 IKKTRYGILL
-383 SWVLGFAMAVSFE
+383 SWILGLAMAVSFD

-408 LISSVLVPILL
+408 LISSVMVPILL
-419 GLYVPKFRKPL
+419 GLFIPRFRKAL

-439 LSSTVILNVY
+439 LASTVILNIY
-449 IMMNGTFDLEEETYI
+449 IMMTGTFDVLEETYI
-464 VQWLGIDFLQEF
+464 IQWFGIDFLQEF
-476 VMYITVPISLIGFFI
+476 IMYITVPISLLGFFI
-491 GLALDKG
+491 GLILDKG
-498 GRS
+498 DRS

>member
-1 MGVISTIDYVI
+1 MYPIATIDYII
-12 IAIYL
+12 IAVYL
-17 AGMVGV
+17 MGMVGV

-30 HTDFDDFFLAGRSL
+30 HTNFDDFFLAGRSL

-82 RPTYAFFLIAAFLL
+82 RPTYAFFIIAAFLL

-115 YGKNTRYVGAV
+115 YGKNTRYVGAL

-149 GWEPVAGML
+149 GWEPVMGML
-158 VLGGIALVY
+158 VLGGIALIY
-167 TLTGGFWAVVLTDS
+167 TLTGGFWAVALTDS
-181 IQFVLMCVVLAMA
+181 IQFLFMCVVLALA
-194 FPFAMNLIG
+194 VPFAMNFIG
-203 GFDIMI
+203 GFDKMI
-209 EKLEPSYFDSMG
+209 DMLEPSYFDTMG

-234 GLSILVEPAFYQRVF
+234 GLAILVEPTFYQRIF
-249 AAKSYKNIRNALIIG
+249 AAKSYKNVRNALIIG
-264 IFIWGSYDWIITIL
+264 IFIWGSYDWIITII
-278 AMAAKTGT
+278 AMAAKTGV
-286 LIGKTIIDPGT
+286 
-297 GELIQKTIIDPGVAP
+297 IQGILPADVAP

-358 IYKPAIKPDATDQEL
+358 IYKPAIKPDASDDEL
-373 IKTTRYGILL
+373 IKKTRYGILL
-383 SWVLGFAMAVSFE
+383 SWVLGFAMAISFD

-408 LISSVLVPILL
+408 LISSVMIPILL
-419 GLYVPKFRKPL
+419 GLFVPSFRKPL
-430 AGFLSAGLG
+430 AGLLSSGLG
-439 LSSTVILNVY
+439 LLSTVILNIV
-449 IMMNGTFDLEEETYI
+449 IMTTGAFDPVEETYI
-464 VQWLGIDFLQEF
+464 VQWFGIDFLQEF
-476 VMYITVPISLIGFFI
+476 VMYLTVPISLLGFFA
-491 GLALDKG
+491 GLGLDKG
-498 GRS
+498 KRS